1 MLDERERVFA
11 PLQANPRRDVHP
23 PFIAGNSNF
32 SAFDRTRSS
41 FSNLA
46 NGTPILHEFTR
57 KPIIPDRF
65 YVLSFYTR
73 IRILIACIY
82 LLSWNLNADKW
93 SEIVPSYRTIFISL
107 TSLRYLIVIR
117 EEQEGK
123 KHSSMIYFLW
133 FVLHHSFVI
142 CVFRR
147 CFSSFARFFP
157 NSQTRRQSIV
167 LNEFPSLPSAPFHAK
182 HHALPS
188 LKGAIIRSCE
198 KS

>member
-65 YVLSFYTR
+65 YVLSFYTH

-93 SEIVPSYRTIFISL
+93 SEIILSYRTIFISL
-107 TSLRYLIVIR
+107 TSLRYLIIIR
-117 EEQEGK
+117 EETAT
-123 KHSSMIYFLW
+123 HRW
-133 FVLHHSFVI
+133 FISFDSYSITRSLYAFFVDVFHHSPD
-142 CVFRR
+142 
-147 CFSSFARFFP
+147 SSRIPKHVVNRSSWMNFLL
-157 NSQTRRQSIV
+157 SLLLLSTRNTT
-167 LNEFPSLPSAPFHAK
+167 LYHPSK
-182 HHALPS
+182 E
-188 LKGAIIRSCE
+188 R
-198 KS
+198 